1 MRPRTLAPVLL
12 IVLLVLPMSGC
23 LVEEE
28 APPDGDGPPPVHEG
42 TTVGLRL
49 PEVAFTDHTGQA
61 RSLRAI
67 DADITVLHVASP
79 ESMPFPPQYVQ
90 LRWVRARLA
99 NVTVATVTLS
109 NDPGATPQGMAALR
123 AATEADWDFGVPKG
137 DLNHTL
143 SLLRSP
149 TVFVLDG
156 DKVVLA
162 RADEPLGQGRILE
175 AVRATWGV
183 GPDAAVGPAVGQRAP
198 ELVWRDIDGL
208 EGSLS
213 GLRGSVVLIDVWQIL
228 CPWCIEQ
235 FVAMRELFANYSSR
249 GLEVV
254 SPDVVYWETDE
265 EVRAVAEANNATWTF
280 LVDGDN
286 VQSRYHV
293 LRVPS
298 LFLVDREGVVRWS
311 HVGYA
316 PYSVLA
322 LEVEKLI

>member
-1 MRPRTLAPVLL
+1 MRPRAVAPVLFAM
-12 IVLLVLPMSGC
+12 LLALPMAGC
-23 LVEEE
+23 LVVED

-49 PEVAFTDHTGQA
+49 PEVAFTDHTGQS

-67 DADITVLHVASP
+67 DADVTILHIDSP
-79 ESMPFPPQYVQ
+79 RSAPFPPQYAQ
-90 LRWVRARLA
+90 LRWVRARLT

-109 NDPGATPQGMAALR
+109 ADSGSTYLEMAALR
-123 AATEADWDFGVPKG
+123 TAMGADWDFGVPQG
-137 DLNHTL
+137 DLNYTL
-143 SLLRSP
+143 SLLRAP
-149 TVFVLDG
+149 TVLVLDR

-175 AVRATWGV
+175 AVRATWGEAPDPSV
-183 GPDAAVGPAVGQRAP
+183 GPEVGKRAP
-198 ELVWRDIDGL
+198 ELVWRDIEGR

-213 GLRGSVVLIDVWQIL
+213 GLGGSVVLVDVWQIL

-235 FVAMRELFANYSSR
+235 FVSMRELLANYSSR
-249 GLEVV
+249 GLAIV
-254 SPDVVYWETDE
+254 SPDVVYWETDG

-280 LVDGDN
+280 AVDGDN
-286 VQSRYHV
+286 VQSRYQV

-298 LFLVDREGVVRWS
+298 LFLVDREGMVRWT

-316 PYSVLA
+316 SYEALA
-322 LEVEKLI
+322 QEQYFRE

>member
-1 MRPRTLAPVLL
+1 MAPVLL
-12 IVLLVLPMSGC
+12 ALLLAMPMSGC

-28 APPDGDGPPPVHEG
+28 APPDGDGPPLVHEG

-49 PEVAFTDHTGQA
+49 PEVEFTDHTGQA

-67 DADITVLHVASP
+67 DADFTVLHIATP
-79 ESMPFPPQYVQ
+79 ESMPFPPQLAQ
-90 LRWVRARLA
+90 LRWVRAQLA

-123 AATEADWDFGVPKG
+123 AAMAADWDFGVPQG
-137 DLNHTL
+137 DLNYTL
-143 SLLRSP
+143 SLLQSP
-149 TVFVLDG
+149 TVFVLDQ
-156 DKVVLA
+156 DKVILA

-175 AVRATWGV
+175 AVRATWGEGPDPGV
-183 GPDAAVGPAVGQRAP
+183 GPEVGKRAP
-198 ELVWRDIDGL
+198 ELVWRDIDGR

-213 GLRGSVVLIDVWQIL
+213 GLNGSVVLIDVWQIL

-235 FVAMRELFANYSSR
+235 FVAMRELYANYSAQ

-254 SPDVVYWETDE
+254 SPDVVYWETDG
-265 EVRAVAEANNATWTF
+265 EVRAIAEANNATWTF
-280 LVDGDN
+280 VVDGDN
-286 VQSRYHV
+286 VQSRYKV

-298 LFLVDREGVVRWS
+298 LFLVDREGVVRWT

-316 PYSVLA
+316 PYGVLS